1 MTAGWA
7 EGLGTLAGAASFPL
21 VTSLVIKGGFACL
34 DAWLGA
40 APFSLEVS
48 LGRGK
53 GLAGP
58 CNFSLV
64 AYFPLSTVSARIGS
78 LGGSEVAGKVPT
90 GAAWPNSGTWRAMS
104 TRELGGLAIREV
116 RG

>member
-7 EGLGTLAGAASFPL
+7 EGLGTLAGATSFPL

-34 DAWLGA
+34 DAWLRA

-78 LGGSEVAGKVPT
+78 LGVQRWLVKCQQGQPGRTQAL
-90 GAAWPNSGTWRAMS
+90 
-104 TRELGGLAIREV
+104 RE
-116 RG
+116 